1 MVDAG
6 EKFGK
11 EALQVIK
18 EGLAAQEAAHIDV
31 QVNIDGRALDGS
43 VARATSSKL
52 RDLGKNSIMHGS
64 GY

>member
-1 MVDAG
+1 

-31 QVNIDGRALDGS
+31 QVSIDGRALDGS

-52 RDLGKNSIMHGS
+52 NSIGS
-64 GY
+64 GVITNGAGF